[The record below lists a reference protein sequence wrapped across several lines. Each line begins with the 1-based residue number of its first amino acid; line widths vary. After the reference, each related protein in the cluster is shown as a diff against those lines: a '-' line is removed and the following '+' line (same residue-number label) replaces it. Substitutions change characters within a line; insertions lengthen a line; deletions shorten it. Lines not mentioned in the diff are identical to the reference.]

1 MKTISKNVTLKK
13 VFSNALNK
21 IFSNIGSGRK
31 KAVYALLATVLF
43 TQQGQSYASSK
54 ESPLKVGVNIWV
66 GWMPWWIVKEKGL
79 LEKNHANANLVF
91 FGVQANSMT
100 ALASGHLDACSLA
113 TNDIV
118 SIAAKG
124 VGTKI
129 VLLNDESYGA
139 DMLVTRNIDSVKDLK
154 GKKIALEV
162 GGVSNFFL
170 NTVLEKNGVSP
181 KDVQLLNMGAADA
194 GSAFLA
200 KSVDAAVT
208 WEPYGS
214 QAIKS
219 GGKFLVTSKDTPN
232 AIVDVLAVSDE
243 TAKNR
248 SEDVKRV
255 LNAWFEAL
263 DYVKT
268 HPDDAYKIMAKASDV
283 SVKEFKEMWEGV
295 RMYSRKDNVAALG
308 TPSKEGPYYS
318 TVSDMNKFMLEQK
331 LISESVTPSRVI
343 DSSFVKGDK

>member
-1 MKTISKNVTLKK
+1 MKTISRNATLKR
-13 VFSNALNK
+13 VFSNPLNK
-21 IFSNIGSGRK
+21 IFSYMRNGRK
-31 KAVYALLATVLF
+31 KAVFMVLVAALFA
-43 TQQGQSYASSK
+43 QQSPSYASSK
-54 ESPLKVGVNIWV
+54 DPLKVGVNIWV

-79 LEKNHANANLVF
+79 LEKNHANAKLVF
-91 FGVQANSMT
+91 FGVQANSTT

-200 KSVDAAVT
+200 KTVDAAVT

-219 GGKFLVTSKDTPN
+219 GGKFLATSKDTPN

-248 SEDVKRV
+248 GEDVKRV
-255 LNAWFEAL
+255 LNAWFDAL
-263 DYVKT
+263 DYIKT

-295 RMYSRKDNVAALG
+295 RMYSREDNVAALG
-308 TPSKEGPYYS
+308 TPSKQGPYYK

-331 LISESVTPSRVI
+331 LISESVTSSSVI
-343 DSSFVKGDK
+343 DSSFVKGGK